1 MRKILITGANS
12 YIGTAFEQWIKQN
25 NDDWCADT
33 LDMLDEKWNEK
44 DFGVY
49 DTIFHVAGIA
59 HQKEK
64 KENAHLYYKV
74 NRDLAINVAKKA
86 KAEGVK
92 QFVIL
97 SSMSVYGM
105 KRGIIYRDTEEKPV
119 THYGKSKYEA
129 DVAISQMQDENFV
142 VSIMRPPMVYG
153 KGCKGNYQLL
163 RKLSL
168 KTPFFPKIRNERSMI
183 YIENLVSFVERII
196 KERQGGIF
204 FPQNADYVTTYEMVE
219 KIALCHGKKAKPIVL
234 FNWMIHVLL
243 WMRIGIA
250 EKVFGTLVYEKIDLC
265 DNVNFQK
272 SIEKT
277 EN

>member
-1 MRKILITGANS
+1 MKKVLITGANS

-25 NDDWCADT
+25 NNDWCVDT
-33 LDMLDEKWNEK
+33 LDMLDEKWTEK
-44 DFGVY
+44 DFGAY
-49 DTIFHVAGIA
+49 DTVFHVAGIA

-64 KENAHLYYKV
+64 KENASLYYKV
-74 NRDLAINVAKKA
+74 NRDLSINVAKKA

-105 KRGIIYRDTEEKPV
+105 NRGVICRNTKEKPV

-129 DVAISQMQDENFV
+129 DVAIGQMQDKNFV
-142 VSIMRPPMVYG
+142 VSILRPPMVYG
-153 KGCKGNYQLL
+153 KGCKGNYQSL

-168 KTPFFPKIRNERSMI
+168 KIPFFPKIRNERSMI
-183 YIENLVSFVERII
+183 YIENLVSFVARII
-196 KERQGGIF
+196 KERQGGVF

-219 KIALCHGKKAKPIVL
+219 KIALCHGKKAKPISL

-243 WMRIGIA
+243 WMRVGIA